1 MCGLVGIFDPSQ
13 VYTKDH
19 LDKAIDSI
27 GYRGVDERGVEKIG
41 PSWMAHV
48 RLAVVDPENGH
59 QPMTNADGSV
69 HVIFNGEI
77 YNHKS
82 IRKDL
87 EAKGYAFKSR
97 CDTEVLI
104 HLWREKRE
112 LLLEDLVGMFVF
124 FIWDSATS
132 TGILARDRQG
142 IKPCYLSSVRGGGL
156 AFASEIK
163 ALRCLPGI
171 GDQID
176 YQALGLV
183 HAFNY
188 VPPPNTCFKGIT
200 HFAPGNYILFDQHG
214 FSEPVSY
221 WSWDLESGDE
231 EPNFDEFDVLLG
243 EAVTSQL
250 DFDVDGCMFLSGGV
264 DSSII
269 ASHLSR
275 RWDRQPIRAYGL
287 TCPVLAYD
295 EFSLATGV
303 ADQFGIDLRR
313 VSYGPEDVVE
323 GLRACVHHAD
333 QPHGDFS
340 FILIRKLCEQ
350 AHKDGYIV
358 AFNGDGPDE
367 IMGGF
372 SHNEAFF
379 SHQMRSNFP
388 LSHYFQAIT
397 YMDPS
402 MRSYLLRGDV
412 ALGAGS
418 AEDLFDAFLA
428 PYRDLEPVSQIAA
441 YELTRLMPGNN
452 LIKGDRMGASL
463 SIEGRSPFLDHRVT
477 EFLSRL
483 PVHAKLSEGVGKRF
497 LKDYG
502 LREFPTSHM
511 YRKKSMPTLPIG
523 DWIRGPLKVWA
534 KEKLATL
541 NPDLYDT
548 AAVLDCLSKHVAGEK
563 NYTRELRTL
572 LAVSEWSS
580 TL

>member
-1 MCGLVGIFDPSQ
+1 MCGLVGIFDPQQGYSKNHVDQ
-13 VYTKDH
+13 
-19 LDKAIDSI
+19 AINRI
-27 GYRGVDERGVEKIG
+27 GYRGIDERGVERVG
-41 PSWMAHV
+41 PTWMAHV

-59 QPMTNADGSV
+59 QPMTNTEGSV

-87 EAKGYAFKSR
+87 EAKGYIFKSR

-104 HLWREKRE
+104 HLWQEKRE
-112 LLLEDLVGMFVF
+112 SLLEDLVGMFVF

-142 IKPCYLSSVRGGGL
+142 IKPCYVSSTPSGGL

-171 GDQID
+171 GEEID
-176 YQALGLV
+176 YQSLGLV
-183 HAFNY
+183 HVFNY
-188 VPPPNTCFKGIT
+188 VPPPTTCFKGVT
-200 HFAPGNYILFDQHG
+200 HLAPGSYILFTRER
-214 FSEPVSY
+214 FSAPVKY
-221 WSWDLESGDE
+221 WSWDLEPESL
-231 EPNFDEFDVLLG
+231 EPDAEKFDALLSQ
-243 EAVTSQL
+243 AVKSQL
-250 DFDVDGCMFLSGGV
+250 DFDVRGCLFLSGGV

-269 ASHLSR
+269 ASQLDRH
-275 RWDRQPIRAYGL
+275 WDRKPIRAYGL
-287 TCPVLAYD
+287 TCPVLEYD
-295 EFSLATGV
+295 EYSLATSV
-303 ADQFGIDLRR
+303 AQQFSIDLKA
-313 VSYGPEDVVE
+313 VSYGPEDVIQ
-323 GLRACVHHAD
+323 GLKASVFHAD

-350 AHKDGYIV
+350 AHADGYVV

-379 SHQMRSNFP
+379 SRQMRSNFP
-388 LSHYFQAIT
+388 LRHYFQAIT
-397 YMDPS
+397 YMDPFMQS
-402 MRSYLLRGDV
+402 SLLRGDV
-412 ALGAGS
+412 ARGANS
-418 AEDLFDAFLA
+418 AEELFNSYLI
-428 PYRDLEPVSQIAA
+428 PYRNLEPVSQIAA

-463 SIEGRSPFLDHRVT
+463 SIEGRSPFLDHRVSQ
-477 EFLSRL
+477 FLSKL
-483 PVHAKLSEGVGKRF
+483 PVRAKLSGGVGKRF
-497 LKDYG
+497 LKEYG
-502 LREFPTSHM
+502 LHSFDERHM

-523 DWIRGPLKVWA
+523 EWIKSPLKSWA
-534 KEKLATL
+534 EEKLSTL
-541 NPDLYDT
+541 NPDFYDVD
-548 AAVLDCLSKHVAGEK
+548 AVSECFSKHVAGEK

-572 LAVSEWSS
+572 LSVSEWSN

>member
-1 MCGLVGIFDPSQ
+1 MCGLVGVFDPRQ
-13 VYTKDH
+13 VYTKDS
-19 LDKAIDSI
+19 LDRAIDSI
-27 GYRGVDERGVEKIG
+27 GYRGVDERGVERVG

-82 IRKDL
+82 IRRDL
-87 EAKGYAFKSR
+87 EAKGYTFKSR

-142 IKPCYLSSVRGGGL
+142 IKPCYISPVRGGGL

-163 ALRCLPGI
+163 ALRSLPGI
-171 GDQID
+171 GSEID
-176 YQALGLV
+176 YQSLGLV
-183 HAFNY
+183 HVFNY
-188 VPPPNTCFKGIT
+188 IPPPTTCYKGIT
-200 HFAPGNYILFDQHG
+200 HFAPGSYILFDKDG
-214 FSEPVSY
+214 FGEPVKY
-221 WSWDLESGDE
+221 WSWDLAPRSI
-231 EPNFDEFDVLLG
+231 EPDFDAFDVLLG
-243 EAVTSQL
+243 QAVESQL
-250 DFDVDGCMFLSGGV
+250 DFDVNGCMFLSGGV

-269 ASHLSR
+269 ASQLSR
-275 RWDRQPIRAYGL
+275 HWDCQPIRAYGL
-287 TCPVLAYD
+287 TCPVLEYD
-295 EFSLATGV
+295 EYSLAASV
-303 ADQFGIDLRR
+303 AGQFGIELKP
-313 VSYGPEDVVE
+313 VSYEPSDVIE
-323 GLRACVHHAD
+323 GLKASVHHAD

-350 AHKDGYIV
+350 AHADGYIV

-379 SHQMRSNFP
+379 GDQMRSNFP
-388 LSHYFQAIT
+388 LSHYFRAIT
-397 YMDPS
+397 YMDPMTCGS
-402 MRSYLLRGDV
+402 FLRGDV
-412 ALGAGS
+412 ALGASS
-418 AEDLFDAFLA
+418 AEDLFDAYLA

-463 SIEGRSPFLDHRVT
+463 SIEGRSPFLDHRVS
-477 EFLSRL
+477 EFLSGL
-483 PVHAKLSEGVGKRF
+483 PVSVKLSEGVGKRF
-497 LKDYG
+497 LKDFG
-502 LREFPTSHM
+502 LRDFSRAHI

-523 DWIRGPLKVWA
+523 DWIRGPLKAWA
-534 KEKLATL
+534 NEKLSIL

-548 AAVLDCLSKHVAGEK
+548 DAVLGCLSSHVAGEK

-572 LAVSEWSS
+572 LAVSEWSE

>member
-1 MCGLVGIFDPSQ
+1 MCGLVGIFDPRS

-27 GYRGVDERGVEKIG
+27 GYRGVDERGVERVG

-59 QPMTNADGSV
+59 QPMTNSDGSV

-82 IRKDL
+82 IRRDL
-87 EAKGYAFKSR
+87 ESKGYNFRSR

-104 HLWREKRE
+104 HLWQEKRE
-112 LLLEDLVGMFVF
+112 ALLDDLIGMFVF
-124 FIWDSATS
+124 FIWDSETS
-132 TGILARDRQG
+132 TGMLARDRQG
-142 IKPCYLSSVRGGGL
+142 IKPCYISPVAGGGL

-171 GDQID
+171 GDDID
-176 YQALGLV
+176 YQALGLMHV
-183 HAFNY
+183 FNY
-188 VPPPNTCFKGIT
+188 VPPPVTCFKGIT
-200 HFAPGNYILFDQHG
+200 HFAPGSYISFNHEG
-214 FSEPVSY
+214 FSKPIKY
-221 WSWDLESGDE
+221 WSWDLESGSVE
-231 EPNFDEFDVLLG
+231 EDFDAFDALLG
-243 EAVTSQL
+243 QAVSSQL
-250 DFDVDGCMFLSGGV
+250 DFDVGGCMFLSGGV

-269 ASHLSR
+269 AAQLSR
-275 RWDRQPIRAYGL
+275 HWNREPIRAYSL
-287 TCPVLAYD
+287 TCPVLEYD
-295 EFSLATGV
+295 EYSLAAGV
-303 ADQFGIDLRR
+303 AGQFGLDLRP
-313 VSYGPEDVVE
+313 VSYGPEDVVD
-323 GLRACVHHAD
+323 GLKASVHHAD

-350 AHKDGYIV
+350 AHTDGYIV

-372 SHNEAFF
+372 AHNESFF
-379 SHQMRSNFP
+379 GDQMRSNFP
-388 LSHYFQAIT
+388 LSHYFRAIT
-397 YMDPS
+397 YMNPVTRDS
-402 MRSYLLRGDV
+402 LLRGDV
-412 ALGAGS
+412 ALGAS
-418 AEDLFDAFLA
+418 MAEELFDSFIA

-463 SIEGRSPFLDHRVT
+463 SIEGRSPFLDHRVSG
-477 EFLSRL
+477 FLSGL
-483 PVHAKLSEGVGKRF
+483 PVSAKLFQGVGKRF
-497 LKDYG
+497 LKNYG
-502 LREFPTSHM
+502 LRHFATEHM

-523 DWIRGPLKVWA
+523 DWIRGPLESWA
-534 KEKLATL
+534 KERLSNL

-548 AAVLDCLSKHVAGEK
+548 AAVLECFSDHVSGQK

-580 TL
+580 AL